1 MRAGFSL
8 RLKPDGLAEYK
19 RRHDEIWPE
28 LVQELA
34 KNGIEQITI
43 FVTGSTLFI
52 YSEVDNEDAWQA
64 LWHTDIHLRWA
75 KDLEPY
81 MELDADGT
89 PASTDLTEIFHIRPQ
104 EAAIAD

>member
-19 RRHDEIWPE
+19 RRHDDIWPE

-34 KNGIEQITI
+34 HNGIEQITI

-52 YSEVDNEDAWQA
+52 YSEIAAPDAWQT
-64 LWHTDIHLRWA
+64 LWHSDIHIRWA
-75 KDLEPY
+75 QDLEPY
-81 MELDADGT
+81 LELADDGT
-89 PASTDLTEIFHIRPQ
+89 PASSDLTEIFHLEPQ
-104 EAAIAD
+104 AAVAG